1 MSDPTPQPGDTP
13 DVTSDQGRARA
24 LAEFIVCYALILLTI
39 WTARPL
45 QRWLYWV
52 ALAWVVATTLRDF
65 QGWAAY
71 GLRRAGFW
79 RSAWVIAM
87 AAVLAAIGMAMAEH
101 FATLHTPHG
110 AEGWVRTFGGY
121 TVWSLMQQF
130 LLQGYFLQ
138 RIQRLIPNRRRA
150 VLLAASLFALAHLPN
165 PILTPVTLLWGIVA
179 CTVFLRARNIYPLA
193 VAHAIFG
200 ISIAVMLPPPVI
212 HNMRVGLGYLRY
224 RAPRAVHLSQS
235 DHTVSTVAWVTA
247 EAPTRL
253 SARQA
258 RP

>member
-1 MSDPTPQPGDTP
+1 MPEADLQNSVSTEPAEA
-13 DVTSDQGRARA
+13 QGRRRA
-24 LAEFIVCYALILLTI
+24 LVEFLVCYALILLTI

-45 QRWLYWV
+45 QRWLYWI

-71 GLRRAGFW
+71 GLRRAGFG
-79 RSAWVIAM
+79 RGAWVIAM
-87 AAVLAAIGMAMAEH
+87 AAALAALGAAAAEH

-110 AEGWVRTFGGY
+110 PEDWVRTFGGY

-138 RIQRLIPNRRRA
+138 RIQRLIPSPHWA

-165 PILTPVTLLWGIVA
+165 PILAPVTLLWGIVA

-224 RAPRAVHLSQS
+224 RAPRAAHLSQS
-235 DHTVSTVAWVTA
+235 DHTVSTVAWVMA